1 MNIKISNRQLAFL
14 VSNSMVS
21 VSLVILPQSLVDL
34 SLQNAWLVFPLLF
47 LFVLLIITGGL
58 YGLKKLKTFDL
69 TEGQGNWQKRCLAFL
84 FVLFISHVLIRD
96 LTIITGFIEAT
107 LLPLTPV
114 YVITILVIACSL
126 YISWAGIEVIARYNE
141 ICFLIFLGVVLFIP
155 ISLIDS
161 LAIENFEPVLGLET
175 IPSVFQSAY
184 LGLAWVGEIIIVFLI
199 IGMVNPLK
207 NVKRAIFLG
216 GAIGIGMLF
225 ILIFSGIA
233 VLGAEI
239 LRYTT
244 YPTYTLVQQIRITE
258 FLDRLDFFLV
268 SLYFPAVFSKFALF
282 FFWVTACF

>member
-1 MNIKISNRQLAFL
+1 M
-14 VSNSMVS
+14 
-21 VSLVILPQSLVDL
+21 
-34 SLQNAWLVFPLLF
+34 
-47 LFVLLIITGGL
+47 
-58 YGLKKLKTFDL
+58 
-69 TEGQGNWQKRCLAFL
+69 
-84 FVLFISHVLIRD
+84 FISHVLIRD

-155 ISLIDS
+155 ISLINS

-207 NVKRAIFLG
+207 NVKKAIFLG

-282 FFWVTACF
+282 FFGLQRAFNLFSGMNTKYTFIPLSIMIGVLANVLFENKGEKLEFQIHTWATMGLVIELMIVIVMIFVIRSMNQRKPAEKNA